1 MKGMIMDINLEYA
14 RKNEGYI
21 YGYGASDLS
30 ERIAKAAVTRKTA
43 KGRAHAVLEVL
54 RQFASDTGHN
64 PNVECFARE
73 ERGGWRV
80 SYEAG
85 PFEWAIVASDAL
97 CQVGVFAE
105 PYYSFDLCFYP
116 E

>member
-1 MKGMIMDINLEYA
+1 MEINLDYA
-14 RKNEGYI
+14 RKNEGHY
-21 YGYGASDLS
+21 YGEGAALLA
-30 ERIAKAAVTRKTA
+30 ENVALAARRFTDTKD
-43 KGRAHAVLEVL
+43 RAHAVLEVL
-54 RQFASDTGHN
+54 RFFAVETGHT

>member
-1 MKGMIMDINLEYA
+1 MINLEYA

-21 YGYGASDLS
+21 YGQGAALLA
-30 ERIAKAAVTRKTA
+30 EKVALAAATKTDA
-43 KGRAHAVLEVL
+43 KGRAHAVLDVL
-54 RQFASDTGHN
+54 RKFATDTGHN
-64 PNVECFARE
+64 PDIECFARE

-97 CQVGVFAE
+97 YQVDVFAE
-105 PYYSFDLCFYP
+105 PYYSFDLCFYN

>member
-1 MKGMIMDINLEYA
+1 MIDLEYA

-21 YGYGASDLS
+21 YGEGAALLS
-30 ERIAKAAVTRKTA
+30 ERVALAAQGVTGPKAQ
-43 KGRAHAVLEVL
+43 AHAVLAVL
-54 RQFASDTGHN
+54 RASAAETGCN
-64 PNVECFARE
+64 PDVECFARE
-73 ERGGWRV
+73 ERGEWRV

-85 PFEWAIVASDAL
+85 PYQWAIVASEAL
-97 CQVGVFAE
+97 GQVGVFAE

>member
-1 MKGMIMDINLEYA
+1 MDINLDYA

-21 YGYGASDLS
+21 YGHGATLLA
-30 ERIAKAAVTRKTA
+30 EKVALAARLVTTPKA
-43 KGRAHAVLEVL
+43 RANAVLREL
-54 RQFASDTGHN
+54 RKFAADVGHN
-64 PNVECFARE
+64 PDIECFAQSV
-73 ERGGWRV
+73 GYGSWRV

-85 PFEWAIVASDAL
+85 PHEWAIVASEAL

-105 PYYSFDLCFYP
+105 PYYSFDLCFYS